1 MFFIQAKD
9 SLAHLFIFY
18 RLLRGRMNR
27 SLILSIS
34 LAVLALVWILSGSLS
49 NNTEEESKVSQQ
61 ESELDGN
68 NIESPRFKVKVKPIE
83 AELMLDRIDLQ
94 GGIES
99 VREIE
104 VRAETDGIIT
114 ALKTNKGARITQG
127 QQILMLAMN
136 DRQARLERAKAELK
150 VRQADLKSS
159 LSLKAKKLISENQ
172 YLQHVANVVA
182 AEAEVKEREIE
193 IQRTVITAAFDG
205 VLDELHVELGD
216 YVDSGTSLAT
226 LVDDQYITISAE
238 VPQQHISKLKNG
250 QKMSAVLLSGV
261 KIEGEIFYISSSADI
276 STRTFRV
283 EAKALNTTGIQRFGQ
298 SSRVSIYLGEQFAHK
313 LSPSL
318 LGLDSEGLLEIKGV
332 DEDQRVITQTVD
344 IIRSEND
351 GIWLSGLPKQFNL
364 ITVGHGF
371 VSEGDVVNTVLNPNP
386 ADNAEYGAAL

>member
-1 MFFIQAKD
+1 
-9 SLAHLFIFY
+9 
-18 RLLRGRMNR
+18 MNR

-34 LAVLALVWILSGSLS
+34 LAALALIWILSGSLS
-49 NNTEEESKVSQQ
+49 SNAEEESKVSQQ
-61 ESELDGN
+61 GSELD
-68 NIESPRFKVKVKPIE
+68 ESNLSNSHFKVKVQAIE
-83 AELMLDRIDLQ
+83 AELMPDRIDLQ

-104 VRAETDGIIT
+104 IRAETDGIIT
-114 ALKTNKGARITQG
+114 NLKTNKGARISQG

-193 IQRTVITAAFDG
+193 IQRTTITAAFDG

-226 LVDDQYITISAE
+226 LVDDQYITMSAE

-250 QKMSAVLLSGV
+250 QKMSAILLSGTQ
-261 KIEGEIFYISSSADI
+261 IDGEIFYISSSADT

-283 EAKALNTTGIQRFGQ
+283 EAKALNTMGIKRFGQ
-298 SSRVSIYLGEQFAHK
+298 SARISIYLGEKMAHK

-318 LGLDSEGLLEIKGV
+318 LGLDSDGLLEVKGV
-332 DEDQRVITQTVD
+332 DEDLRVITQTVD

-351 GIWLSGLPKQFNL
+351 GIWLSGLPTQFNL
-364 ITVGHGF
+364 ITVGQGF
-371 VSEGDVVNTVLNPNP
+371 VSEGDVVNAVLNTKPI
-386 ADNAEYGAAL
+386 DNTEHGAAL

>member
-1 MFFIQAKD
+1 
-9 SLAHLFIFY
+9 
-18 RLLRGRMNR
+18 MNR

-49 NNTEEESKVSQQ
+49 SNTEEDTQVSQQ
-61 ESELDGN
+61 DAELEGSN
-68 NIESPRFKVKVKPIE
+68 LPSSRFKVKVQSIE
-83 AELMLDRIDLQ
+83 AKLMLDRIDLQ

-114 ALKTNKGARITQG
+114 DLKTTKGMRITQG
-127 QQILMLAMN
+127 QQLLTLAMN

-193 IQRTVITAAFDG
+193 IQRTTITAAFDG
-205 VLDELHVELGD
+205 VLNELHVELGD
-216 YVDSGTSLAT
+216 YVSSGTSLAT

-250 QKMSAVLLSGV
+250 QKVSATLLSGTQ
-261 KIEGEIFYISSSADI
+261 IDGEVFYISSSADI

-283 EAKALNTTGIQRFGQ
+283 EAKALNTAGIKRFGQ
-298 SSRVSIYLGEQFAHK
+298 SARVSIYLGKQRAHK

-318 LGLDSEGLLEIKGV
+318 LGLDSDGLLQVKGV
-332 DEDQRVITQTVD
+332 DEEQRVITQTVD

-351 GIWLSGLPKQFNL
+351 GVWLSGLPKQFNL
-364 ITVGHGF
+364 ITVGQGF
-371 VSEGDVVNTVLNPNP
+371 VSEGDMVNAVS
-386 ADNAEYGAAL
+386 NAKPIENSEQGATL

>member
-1 MFFIQAKD
+1 
-9 SLAHLFIFY
+9 
-18 RLLRGRMNR
+18 MNR

-34 LAVLALVWILSGSLS
+34 LAVLALVWILSGSLFS
-49 NNTEEESKVSQQ
+49 NTEEESKISQQ

-68 NIESPRFKVKVKPIE
+68 NISSPRFKVKVQAIE
-83 AELMLDRIDLQ
+83 AEMMLNRIDLQ

-104 VRAETDGIIT
+104 VRAETNGIIT
-114 ALKTNKGARITQG
+114 NLNTHKGARITQG

-150 VRQADLKSS
+150 VRQADLTSS

-172 YLQHVANVVA
+172 YLQHVANVTA
-182 AEAEVKEREIE
+182 AEAEVKEREVEIE
-193 IQRTVITAAFDG
+193 RTIITAAFDG

-226 LVDDQYITISAE
+226 LVDDKYITISAE
-238 VPQQHISKLKNG
+238 VPQQHISKLTNG
-250 QKMSAVLLSGV
+250 QKVSAVLLSGV
-261 KIEGEIFYISSSADI
+261 KIEGEIFYISSSADT

-283 EAKALNTTGIQRFGQ
+283 EAKALNTMGIRRFGQ
-298 SSRVSIYLGEQFAHK
+298 SARVSIYLGEQLAHK

-318 LGLDSEGLLEIKGV
+318 LGLDSDGLLEIKGV
-332 DEDQRVITQTVD
+332 DEDQHVITQTVD

-364 ITVGHGF
+364 ITVGQGF
-371 VSEGDVVNTVLNPNP
+371 VSEGDVVNTVLNTKPM
-386 ADNAEYGAAL
+386 DDTDHGAAL

>member
-1 MFFIQAKD
+1 M
-9 SLAHLFIFY
+9 LH

-34 LAVLALVWILSGSLS
+34 LAALALIWILSGSLS
-49 NNTEEESKVSQQ
+49 SNAEEESKVSQQ
-61 ESELDGN
+61 GSELD
-68 NIESPRFKVKVKPIE
+68 ESNLSNSHFKVKVQAIE
-83 AELMLDRIDLQ
+83 AELMPDRIDLQ

-104 VRAETDGIIT
+104 IRAETDGIIT
-114 ALKTNKGARITQG
+114 NLKTNKGARISQG

-193 IQRTVITAAFDG
+193 IQRTTITAAFDG

-226 LVDDQYITISAE
+226 LVDDQYITMSAE

-250 QKMSAVLLSGV
+250 QKMSAILLSGTQ
-261 KIEGEIFYISSSADI
+261 IDGEIFYISSSADT

-283 EAKALNTTGIQRFGQ
+283 EAKALNTMGIKRFGQ
-298 SSRVSIYLGEQFAHK
+298 SARISIYLGEKMAHK

-318 LGLDSEGLLEIKGV
+318 LGLDSDGLLEVKGV
-332 DEDQRVITQTVD
+332 DEDLRVITQTVD

-351 GIWLSGLPKQFNL
+351 GIWLSGLPTQFNL
-364 ITVGHGF
+364 ITVGQGF
-371 VSEGDVVNTVLNPNP
+371 VSEGDVVNAVLNTKPI
-386 ADNAEYGAAL
+386 DNTEHGAAL

>member
-1 MFFIQAKD
+1 M
-9 SLAHLFIFY
+9 LH

-34 LAVLALVWILSGSLS
+34 LTALALVWILSGSLFS
-49 NNTEEESKVSQQ
+49 NTEEESNISQ
-61 ESELDGN
+61 EGSELD
-68 NIESPRFKVKVKPIE
+68 ESILSNSHFKVKVQAIE

-104 VRAETDGIIT
+104 IRAETDGIIT
-114 ALKTNKGARITQG
+114 SLKTEKGIRITQG

-136 DRQARLERAKAELK
+136 DRKARFERAKAELK

-193 IQRTVITAAFDG
+193 IQRTTIKAAFDG

-216 YVDSGTSLAT
+216 YVSSGTSLAT

-250 QKMSAVLLSGV
+250 QKVSATLLSGTQ
-261 KIEGEIFYISSSADI
+261 IDGEIFYISSSADT
-276 STRTFRV
+276 STRTFRI
-283 EAKALNTTGIQRFGQ
+283 EAKALNTAGIKRFGQ
-298 SSRVSIYLGEQFAHK
+298 SARVSIYLGEQLAHK

-318 LGLDSEGLLEIKGV
+318 LGLDSDGLLEIKGV

-364 ITVGHGF
+364 ITVGQGF
-371 VSEGDVVNTVLNPNP
+371 VSEGDVVNAIFNTMLI
-386 ADNAEYGAAL
+386 DDTEHGATL

>member
-1 MFFIQAKD
+1 
-9 SLAHLFIFY
+9 
-18 RLLRGRMNR
+18 MNR

-34 LAVLALVWILSGSLS
+34 LAVLALVWILSGSLFS
-49 NNTEEESKVSQQ
+49 NTADENTPSQQ
-61 ESELDGN
+61 APEVDENGN
-68 NIESPRFKVKVKPIE
+68 SNPRFKVKVEAIE
-83 AELMLDRIDLQ
+83 AVLMLDRIDLQ

-104 VRAETDGIIT
+104 VRAETDGVVTTLNTKKGEQIT
-114 ALKTNKGARITQG
+114 KG
-127 QQILMLAMN
+127 QQILVLATN

-172 YLQHVANVVA
+172 YLQNVANVVS

-193 IQRTVITAAFDG
+193 IQRTTITAAFDG

-216 YVDSGTSLAT
+216 YVSSGTALAT

-238 VPQQHISKLKNG
+238 VPQQHISKLNNG
-250 QKMSAVLLSGV
+250 QKVSAELLNGAI
-261 KIEGEIFYISSSADI
+261 IEGEIFYISSSADTN
-276 STRTFRV
+276 TRTFRV
-283 EAKALNTTGIQRFGQ
+283 EAKAFNMMGIKRFGQ
-298 SSRVSIYLGEQFAHK
+298 SARVSIYLGEQYAHK

-318 LGLDSEGLLEIKGV
+318 LGLDSDGLLEIKGV
-332 DEDQRVITQTVD
+332 DEDQRVITKKVD

-364 ITVGHGF
+364 ITIGQGF
-371 VSEGDVVNTVLNPNP
+371 VAEGDVVNTVLNTPEV
-386 ADNAEYGAAL
+386 DDAEHGAAL